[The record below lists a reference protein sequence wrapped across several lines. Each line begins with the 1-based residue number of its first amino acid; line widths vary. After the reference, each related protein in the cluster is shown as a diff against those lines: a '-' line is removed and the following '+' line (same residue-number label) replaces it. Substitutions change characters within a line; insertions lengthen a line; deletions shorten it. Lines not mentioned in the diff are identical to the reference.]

1 MLQHDTEQTLRD
13 LIARLE
19 RDRKFDEA
27 SAVEEVLAEAAA
39 SRAMDS
45 RYSDQAA
52 DREAEYTRSLD
63 SLRAHADRYHLL
75 RSGELEEHLQVV
87 DAETGEVLM
96 GEELDA
102 AVDRAKAEIGAPPP
116 EPKGSTQSLLGTL
129 AA

>member
-1 MLQHDTEQTLRD
+1 MLQHDTEQILRD
-13 LIARLE
+13 LIGRLE
-19 RDRKFDEA
+19 CDRKFDEA

-39 SRAMDS
+39 GRAMDS
-45 RYSDQAA
+45 RYAEQRDDQV
-52 DREAEYTRSLD
+52 AEYTRSIE
-63 SLRAHADRYHLL
+63 SLRAHADRFHLL

-102 AVDRAKAEIGAPPP
+102 AVDRAKTEIDAPPP
-116 EPKGSTQSLLGTL
+116 EPKGPAPSLLGDW